1 MVKFSLF
8 DFSLVKA
15 DVRCGKQTNKK
26 EKTYMMICR
35 VAAQLKIGT
44 MPSKMSHHL
53 EKVNFQFRVQ
63 AVYLLNDGKSYIDGR
78 KTYY

>member
-1 MVKFSLF
+1 
-8 DFSLVKA
+8 
-15 DVRCGKQTNKK
+15 
-26 EKTYMMICR
+26 MMICR

-63 AVYLLNDGKSYIDGR
+63 AVYLLPDGKSYYRWQENLLLTCYHPVVFHAPAAQDCLCLSQYRII
-78 KTYY
+78 